1 MRACVVFN
9 PGARGARARR
19 FHAALQN
26 LSPPCPLFPTRQP
39 GHAIELAAAAVRE
52 GFDTLVAAGGDGT
65 VNEVVEGL
73 AGVPGALDSVR
84 LGVVPLGTM
93 NVFARE
99 LGLPLKP
106 AAAWAVIQHG
116 TERLLDLPRL
126 DWGGSS
132 GQRGARHFVQLAGAG
147 LDSRAIARV
156 RWAAKQW
163 TGPLAYALAGWQ
175 AWRGPQPRVEVVAGE
190 TRLAGE
196 LVLLGNGRFYGG
208 PVTVFPAARPDDGLL
223 EVAVFRRVTALTL
236 ARFAVAWL
244 THRPFRA
251 AGIHRLRAGRLELT
265 AAEPLPIQV
274 DGENVGF
281 TPGTFT
287 VRPRALRVLVPAPAD
302 GAVA

>member
-26 LSPPCPLFPTRQP
+26 LSPPCPLFATRQP

-73 AGVPGALDSVR
+73 AGVPGALDTVR

-106 AAAWAVIQHG
+106 AAAWEVIQHG
-116 TERLLDLPRL
+116 AERRLDLPRL
-126 DWGGSS
+126 DWGVASD
-132 GQRGARHFVQLAGAG
+132 QRGTRHFVQLAGAG

-156 RWAAKQW
+156 RWTAKQW

-175 AWRGPQPRVEVVAGE
+175 AWRGPQPRVAVQVGT
-190 TRLAGE
+190 TRLVGE

-223 EVAVFRRVTALTL
+223 DAAVFPRVTALTL
-236 ARFAVAWL
+236 ARFAFAWL
-244 THRPFRA
+244 IRRPFRA
-251 AGIHRLRAGRLELT
+251 AGIYRLRTGQLEVT
-265 AAEPLPIQV
+265 APEPVPIQV

-281 TPGTFT
+281 TPGTFR
-287 VRPRALRVLVPAPAD
+287 VRPRALRVLVPPSAG